1 MCRREQKRQLER
13 EPSNSKA
20 LDGQLSQELVASRV
34 LQEATSRRLSLV
46 EGERDR
52 VQKTLQETQV
62 CGGHQRGVGGSGKK
76 RKREGRTENVDG
88 PALKLKLGPGKG
100 SRSQVYYEKRFSG
113 PHLSSRHFLDR
124 HT

>member
-13 EPSNSKA
+13 EPSNAKA

-62 CGGHQRGVGGSGKK
+62 WDSSGGVGHQRGRRGEWVGELSGMRWKQEGGTDNNEGSQFQFEIGGK
-76 RKREGRTENVDG
+76 
-88 PALKLKLGPGKG
+88 ALLNLKSVL
-100 SRSQVYYEKRFSG
+100 
-113 PHLSSRHFLDR
+113 
-124 HT
+124 